1 MSQIHAH
8 PRVSIGLPVF
18 NGARY
23 VRAALESILAQTFH
37 DWELL
42 ICDNA
47 SADGTAEICS
57 EFVRRDRRIKY
68 YRSATN
74 RGAAPNYNWAF
85 CLSSG
90 EYFKWADYDDVIAP
104 RFLEECVRVLDRDP
118 DITVCFTR
126 AHLIDETGAIV
137 SEYDPLPDTSS
148 GRPHVRFGNL
158 LLAQDHRLL
167 QASGVLRSRAV
178 RRTRLH
184 ESYPC
189 SDEVLLAHLA
199 LLGRYH
205 EVPDRLASIRVHA
218 GQSTKGVLASERARV
233 LFFDTSLEG
242 RAVPIRWLY
251 FCGGM
256 SAIREADL
264 PAWERILCYCQMARW
279 LARKQNLR
287 SVIKDVLLMT
297 HEAIPVFGRLYSEA
311 VTAAELGAGRR
322 PAARLDGERQS
333 AG

>member
-1 MSQIHAH
+1 MSQTHAH
-8 PRVSIGLPVF
+8 PRVSLGLPVY

-23 VRAALESILAQTFH
+23 LRAALESSVAQTFD

-47 SADGTAEICS
+47 STDGTAEICS
-57 EFVRRDRRIKY
+57 EFVRRDRRIRY

-85 CLSSG
+85 RLASG

-104 RFLEECVRVLDRDP
+104 QFLQECVRVLDRQP
-118 DITVCFTR
+118 DVMVCYTR
-126 AHLIDETGAIV
+126 AHLIDETGAVV

-148 GRPHVRFGNL
+148 ERPHVRFGNL
-158 LLAQDHRLL
+158 LLAQDHRLI

-205 EVPDRLASIRVHA
+205 EIPDRLACIRVHA
-218 GQSTKGVLASERARV
+218 EQSTKGVLASERARV

-242 RAVPIRWLY
+242 RAVPIRWQY

-256 SAIREADL
+256 RAIREAAL
-264 PAWERILCYCQMARW
+264 PVWERVLCYGQMARW

-287 SVIKDVLLMT
+287 SVVKDVLLMT
-297 HEAIPVFGRLYSEA
+297 NEVIPVFGRLYQEA

-322 PAARLDGERQS
+322 PAAPAGGKHQS

>member
-1 MSQIHAH
+1 MTQTHAH

-23 VRAALESILAQTFH
+23 LRAALESIVAQTLN
-37 DWELL
+37 DWELI

-47 SADGTAEICS
+47 STDGTGEICG
-57 EFVRRDRRIKY
+57 EFVRRDKRIQY
-68 YRSATN
+68 HRSATN

-85 CLSSG
+85 TLAVG

-104 RFLEECVRVLDRDP
+104 RFLEECVRVLDREP
-118 DITVCFTR
+118 EVVACFTR
-126 AHLIDETGAIV
+126 AYLIDQTGAV
-137 SEYDPLPDTSS
+137 VCEYDPLPDTSS
-148 GRPHVRFGNL
+148 VRPHVRFGKL
-158 LLAQDHRLL
+158 LLEQDHRLI
-167 QASGVLRSRAV
+167 QASGVLRTSAV

-205 EVPDRLASIRVHA
+205 EVPDRLASIRVHPA
-218 GQSTKGVLASERARV
+218 QSTKGVLASERARV

-251 FCGGM
+251 FRGGVN
-256 SAIREADL
+256 AIRETDL
-264 PAWERILCYCQMARW
+264 PVWERTLCYLQMLRW
-279 LARKQNLR
+279 LARKENFR
-287 SVIKDVLLMT
+287 SVLKDILLMT
-297 HEAIPVFGRLYSEA
+297 HEMVPVFRRLYEGA
-311 VTAAELGAGRR
+311 VGAAQLGARRAQAAAVIGRHEH
-322 PAARLDGERQS
+322 DG
-333 AG
+333 